1 MVKKAI
7 ELKDIR
13 FTYDTGQPL
22 LKNLSLEIKKGECV
36 LITGAS
42 GCGKTTLTRLIN
54 GLIPHYYEGEL
65 TGELYLNEKNAGTLA
80 DWEYGKYVGSVFQ
93 DARSQFFTAN
103 VLDELAFAS
112 ENYQLE
118 ANQIT
123 RRIEEVLQVNQ
134 MEGLK
139 KRKLAQLSSGEKQ
152 KVAMAAVEVH
162 SPEIFV
168 LDEPSANLDNQ
179 GNTQLART
187 LKQLKQ
193 AGKTIVVADHRIH
206 YLMEVVDRIVYMSK
220 GEIAAQWSIDEFRCL
235 SQTTLQSFDIREKQE
250 VCVSNLL
257 REEKPKN
264 EAAFIAVNDLSVGYH
279 RLAPSLI
286 EKLNLHL
293 TKGEIVLITGENG
306 LGKTT
311 LARTLCG
318 LNKEQNGTIC
328 MNGQPLSVKE
338 RREKCWFVLQDA
350 DYQLFSD
357 SVLNELLLG
366 TKKLETDVVKAE
378 RLLQELGLLQYK
390 DQHPATL
397 SGGQKQRLVFAVGLM
412 REPELLILDEPTSG
426 LDAGNMRRVQQ
437 LITDSASKGITF
449 VIITHDFEFTKGFE
463 QSTFQLGTAGVKD
476 VHSSN
481 LAFFK

>member
-1 MVKKAI
+1 M
-7 ELKDIR
+7 
-13 FTYDTGQPL
+13 
-22 LKNLSLEIKKGECV
+22 
-36 LITGAS
+36 
-42 GCGKTTLTRLIN
+42 
-54 GLIPHYYEGEL
+54 
-65 TGELYLNEKNAGTLA
+65 
-80 DWEYGKYVGSVFQ
+80 
-93 DARSQFFTAN
+93 
-103 VLDELAFAS
+103 
-112 ENYQLE
+112 
-118 ANQIT
+118 
-123 RRIEEVLQVNQ
+123 
-134 MEGLK
+134 
-139 KRKLAQLSSGEKQ
+139 
-152 KVAMAAVEVH
+152 
-162 SPEIFV
+162 
-168 LDEPSANLDNQ
+168 
-179 GNTQLART
+179 
-187 LKQLKQ
+187 
-193 AGKTIVVADHRIH
+193 
-206 YLMEVVDRIVYMSK
+206 
-220 GEIAAQWSIDEFRCL
+220 
-235 SQTTLQSFDIREKQE
+235 
-250 VCVSNLL
+250 
-257 REEKPKN
+257 
-264 EAAFIAVNDLSVGYH
+264 
-279 RLAPSLI
+279 
-286 EKLNLHL
+286 NLHL

-328 MNGQPLSVKE
+328 MNCQPLSVKE

-449 VIITHDFEFTKGFE
+449 VIITHDFEFAKGFE